1 MASLKTLKKWQETL
15 KCKVDILEISDGKV
29 KHIKCVVCSK
39 YAAHIK
45 NMKGFSKMWIDETET
60 IKKDSLEK
68 YIKGEVSDLELKG
81 SLGL

>member
-39 YAAHIK
+39 YAGRIK
-45 NMKGFSKMWIDETET
+45 NMKGFSKMWIDETES

-68 YIKGEVSDLELKG
+68 YIKGEASDLELKG
-81 SLGL
+81 LLGL